1 VEKVNKSNA
10 PRLSRLLLDLKR
22 TLVSSRSEY
31 FRRISLAASA
41 IGKAASKLAAIEAR
55 RNTNPKKMHNPQH
68 TLEVHPTDD
77 GADDFRKIQDAVDN
91 ASPGDRI
98 VLKNG
103 VFRSSGVIWVWKD
116 LVIEGEDKNA
126 TIEGMTYE
134 HGKVVADPSLNGGFI
149 VATDADVEIR
159 NLTFRR
165 LYFAVSSFGSQPCGH
180 LLFENNDCEDV
191 FHSVFF
197 QGNGPALAARNNK
210 IIITSLDNNSSR
222 CRFSFFDESH
232 VSGFYC
238 DGNPGSV
245 IEKNHLE
252 VMELS
257 DKQPFHAIGA
267 FCSDCGNAAVKN
279 NFFKGWHAPLIIHG
293 SDSLV
298 HNNEIHGLCEDSE
311 HEPIGIM
318 LRGCDDPFISANR
331 ISSRNL
337 GKNAVGIAVMGAKKG
352 FVIDNHISLSDAEGG
367 ILLHKSHGMII
378 SNNTVDGKLG
388 CPIGLFGDQNEHVTG
403 NVLFGNEC
411 DGEAQIMMHYAADN
425 AVIGAGEDKSDEEE
439 NVLLGYESDVSHESK
454 PLWGADDHKRQKRV
468 SEHIGKKKWP
478 EIPERYLHR

>member
-41 IGKAASKLAAIEAR
+41 IGKAASKLAAIEAKHT
-55 RNTNPKKMHNPQH
+55 TNPKKMHNPQH

-116 LVIEGEDKNA
+116 LLIEGEDKNA

-210 IIITSLDNNSSR
+210 IIPQDA
-222 CRFSFFDESH
+222 
-232 VSGFYC
+232 
-238 DGNPGSV
+238 GSV
-245 IEKNHLE
+245 SS
-252 VMELS
+252 MRAMC
-257 DKQPFHAIGA
+257 Q
-267 FCSDCGNAAVKN
+267 
-279 NFFKGWHAPLIIHG
+279 
-293 SDSLV
+293 DS
-298 HNNEIHGLCEDSE
+298 
-311 HEPIGIM
+311 
-318 LRGCDDPFISANR
+318 
-331 ISSRNL
+331 
-337 GKNAVGIAVMGAKKG
+337 IAM
-352 FVIDNHISLSDAEGG
+352 G
-367 ILLHKSHGMII
+367 ILVRSLRKTIL
-378 SNNTVDGKLG
+378 K
-388 CPIGLFGDQNEHVTG
+388 
-403 NVLFGNEC
+403 
-411 DGEAQIMMHYAADN
+411 
-425 AVIGAGEDKSDEEE
+425 
-439 NVLLGYESDVSHESK
+439 
-454 PLWGADDHKRQKRV
+454 
-468 SEHIGKKKWP
+468 
-478 EIPERYLHR
+478 